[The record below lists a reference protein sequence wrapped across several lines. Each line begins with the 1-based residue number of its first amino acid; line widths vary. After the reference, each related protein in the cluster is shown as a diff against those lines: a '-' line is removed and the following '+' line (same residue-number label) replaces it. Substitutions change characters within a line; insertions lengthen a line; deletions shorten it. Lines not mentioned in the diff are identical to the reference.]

1 MMPGTQFLTPT
12 VHCPGCGELID
23 FHPEEWFRRMVKY
36 CATCGTLKR
45 ERMASGP
52 NRFRAVVPQLLR
64 SAAPFKQLQKEDE
77 S

>member
-36 CATCGTLKR
+36 CETCGMLNEIETTLR
-45 ERMASGP
+45 DQIGSELA
-52 NRFRAVVPQLLR
+52 QLLR

>member
-23 FHPEEWFRRMVKY
+23 FHPEEW
-36 CATCGTLKR
+36 
-45 ERMASGP
+45 
-52 NRFRAVVPQLLR
+52 LLR

>member
-36 CATCGTLKR
+36 CATCGTLN
-45 ERMASGP
+45 ESGWDL
-52 NRFRAVVPQLLR
+52 AQLLR
-64 SAAPFKQLQKEDE
+64 SAAPFKQLPKEDE

>member
-1 MMPGTQFLTPT
+1 M
-12 VHCPGCGELID
+12 ID

-36 CATCGTLKR
+36 CATCGTLN
-45 ERMASGP
+45 ESGWDL
-52 NRFRAVVPQLLR
+52 AQLLR